1 MRRSILFVL
10 AAAVLA
16 AGCASTFD
24 FRREEVFEDTVRAY
38 GRLITWSDFGT
49 ASGYLAPD
57 AENKTVPKGVRVASY
72 DFKQLI
78 YAQDKLAAVNIIE
91 ISYYRE
97 NDMRLK
103 TIMDQQLWQFN
114 AAKQAWQLKSGFPP
128 F

>member
-1 MRRSILFVL
+1 MRRLILLLV

-24 FRREEVFEDTVRAY
+24 FRREEVFEETVRAY

-49 ASGYLAPD
+49 ASAYLAPD
-57 AENKTVPKGVRVASY
+57 AENKSVPKGVRVATY
-72 DFKQLI
+72 DFKQLVFT
-78 YAQDKLAAVNIIE
+78 QDKMAAVNLIE

-103 TIMDQQLWQFN
+103 TLMDQQLWQFN
-114 AAKQAWQLKSGFPP
+114 EAKQTWQLKSGFPP

>member
-1 MRRSILFVL
+1 MRRWILLLV
-10 AAAVLA
+10 AAALA
-16 AGCASTFD
+16 VGCASTFD

-49 ASGYLAPD
+49 ASAYLAPD

-72 DFKQLI
+72 DFKQLV
-78 YAQDKLAAVNIIE
+78 YTHDKQAAVNIIE

>member
-1 MRRSILFVL
+1 MRRSVLFVL
-10 AAAVLA
+10 AAVVLVT
-16 AGCASTFD
+16 GCASTFD

-38 GRLITWSDFGT
+38 GRLITWSEFGS
-49 ASGYLAPD
+49 ASAYLAPD

-72 DFKQLI
+72 DFRQLV
-78 YAQDKLAAVNIIE
+78 YTQDKQAAVNIIE

-114 AAKQAWQLKSGFPP
+114 DAKQAWQLKSGFPP

>member
-10 AAAVLA
+10 AVALLA

-57 AENKTVPKGVRVASY
+57 AENKTIPKGVRVASY

-78 YAQDKLAAVNIIE
+78 YAQDKLTAVNIID

-97 NDMRLK
+97 SDMRLK

-114 AAKQAWQLKSGFPP
+114 TAKQAWQLKSGFPP